1 MLHGDSGL
9 DGFMA
14 GPIQWKMYLRRPRHR
29 WDNIEFDLKAIGW
42 EDMVW
47 I

>member
-14 GPIQWKMYLRRPRHR
+14 GPNQWKMDLRRPRHR
-29 WDNIEFDLKAIGW
+29 WDNIEFDLKAIGL